1 MQLCHTVFANGNE
14 AVAINEVKKA
24 CEQLMRQGE
33 SCVLHNYQCQGA
45 IIEHDLKADN
55 NIKKY
60 LQKHVFHKMSS
71 PSFFSNVLETD
82 RRVERFTIGIISVN
96 QKANMWQP
104 ILTCPLFS
112 C

>member
-1 MQLCHTVFANGNE
+1 ML
-14 AVAINEVKKA
+14 
-24 CEQLMRQGE
+24 
-33 SCVLHNYQCQGA
+33 
-45 IIEHDLKADN
+45 
-55 NIKKY
+55 
-60 LQKHVFHKMSS
+60 HKMSS

-104 ILTCPLFS
+104 ILTSPLFS